1 MDTREIIVKK
11 TKILFDLTPVDSKFF
26 QLKLYEQ
33 VYRRG
38 EDEKIQGM
46 DEFVEILET
55 GKFKK
60 EYLVNLV
67 FAIDH
72 PNKKYAGQTI
82 QCKVLL
88 KKFRW

>member
-1 MDTREIIVKK
+1 MDTHEKNIENR
-11 TKILFDLTPVDSKFF
+11 ILFDVTPMDSQFF
-26 QLKLYEQ
+26 ELKLYEQ
-33 VYRRG
+33 VYKRG

-46 DEFVEILET
+46 DELMEILEK

-67 FAIDH
+67 FATDH
-72 PNKKYAGQTI
+72 PNEKYAGQTI